1 MEKSPEIIILRE
13 RAADFGSVRAV
24 LRDWGYG
31 ESETRDLLVQQK
43 VKPMLD
49 EGDGENHQPYRGFYA
64 ATD

>member
-1 MEKSPEIIILRE
+1 MEKSSEIIILRE

-31 ESETRDLLVQQK
+31 ESEIRDLLVQQK
-43 VKPMLD
+43 INLMLD
-49 EGDGENHQPYRGFYA
+49 EGNGENHQSYRGFYA

>member
-43 VKPMLD
+43 INLMLD
-49 EGDGENHQPYRGFYA
+49 EGNGENHQSYRGFYA

>member
-1 MEKSPEIIILRE
+1 MEKSSEKIILRE
-13 RAADFGSVRAV
+13 QAADFESVRAV

-43 VKPMLD
+43 INLMLD
-49 EGDGENHQPYRGFYA
+49 EGNGENHQSYRGFYA

>member
-1 MEKSPEIIILRE
+1 MERSPELIILRE

-31 ESETRDLLVQQK
+31 EGEIRDLLVQQK
-43 VKPMLD
+43 INLMLD
-49 EGDGENHQPYRGFYA
+49 EGNGENHQSYRGSYA